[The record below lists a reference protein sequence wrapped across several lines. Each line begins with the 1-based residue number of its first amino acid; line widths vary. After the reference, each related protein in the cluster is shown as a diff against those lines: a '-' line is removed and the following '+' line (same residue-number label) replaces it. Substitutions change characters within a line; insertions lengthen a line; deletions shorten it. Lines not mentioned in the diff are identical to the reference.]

1 LTQKKEKMITICC
14 ASACAAYST
23 LAADAETNK
32 AQQIKKFDWQQNS
45 AKLKKIANETQ
56 GKLLSSD
63 ESVNRAE

>member
-1 LTQKKEKMITICC
+1 MITICC
-14 ASACAAYST
+14 ASSCAAYST

-32 AQQIKKFDWQQNS
+32 VQQIKKFDWQQNS

-63 ESVNRAE
+63 ESVNRSE

>member
-1 LTQKKEKMITICC
+1 MITICC

-23 LAADAETNK
+23 LAADTETNK

-45 AKLKKIANETQ
+45 AKLKKIANQTQ

-63 ESVNRAE
+63 DSVNQSE

>member
-1 LTQKKEKMITICC
+1 MITICC

>member
-1 LTQKKEKMITICC
+1 MITICC

-45 AKLKKIANETQ
+45 AKLKKITNETQ
-56 GKLLSSD
+56 GKFLSSD

>member
-1 LTQKKEKMITICC
+1 MITICC

-23 LAADAETNK
+23 LAAHAETNK

-56 GKLLSSD
+56 GNLST
-63 ESVNRAE
+63 AMKA

>member
-1 LTQKKEKMITICC
+1 MITICC

-56 GKLLSSD
+56 GNLST
-63 ESVNRAE
+63 AMKA